1 MTLPLVC
8 LLSEASAATSIF
20 TGKERDT
27 ESGNDYFGA
36 RYYGSSMGR
45 FVSPDDGVDQD
56 PEDPQSWNLYS
67 YVRNNPLGS
76 VDADGRQV
84 TVCTNVTNGDGSTG
98 QTCNTISDDA
108 YKAGV
113 AAQQAANANNP
124 PYSGIQAPGG
134 DRPNGNITDNG
145 QVVGTAT
152 WSANPVPDQGQVIPG
167 DMGLSLVV
175 GGKVGSLVGGM
186 ISKALTSL
194 GGEAAGGA
202 AETATQ
208 AASKSWKFGAFKST
222 TKWANQLL
230 KRGWTEDEISETIA
244 NGERVPAINNVNP
257 ANGATR
263 YVSPTT
269 GKSVV
274 VDNVTNEV
282 LHVGGSGFQY

>member
-1 MTLPLVC
+1 
-8 LLSEASAATSIF
+8 
-20 TGKERDT
+20 
-27 ESGNDYFGA
+27 
-36 RYYGSSMGR
+36 
-45 FVSPDDGVDQD
+45 
-56 PEDPQSWNLYS
+56 
-67 YVRNNPLGS
+67 
-76 VDADGRQV
+76 
-84 TVCTNVTNGDGSTG
+84 
-98 QTCNTISDDA
+98 
-108 YKAGV
+108 
-113 AAQQAANANNP
+113 
-124 PYSGIQAPGG
+124 
-134 DRPNGNITDNG
+134 
-145 QVVGTAT
+145 
-152 WSANPVPDQGQVIPG
+152 VPDQGQVIPG